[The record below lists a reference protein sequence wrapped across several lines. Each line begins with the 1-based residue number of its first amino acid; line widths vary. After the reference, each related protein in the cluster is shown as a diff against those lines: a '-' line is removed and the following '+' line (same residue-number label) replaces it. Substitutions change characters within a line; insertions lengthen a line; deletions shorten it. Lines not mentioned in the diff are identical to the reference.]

1 LRPRT
6 KPIEER
12 RADLLDAAEKLALER
27 GIGGVTVDQITTVTG
42 VSKGTFYLYFD
53 SKDHVLQ
60 ALRDRYV
67 SRFMACQAEAVA
79 RAADPVARVE
89 AWALAGLEDY
99 VRDHSLHDVIF
110 QHRTSPPAP
119 AGPSPIT
126 ALTSLLQEGI
136 DQGAFQLPDPETTAT
151 VIYHAMH
158 GAADHLIHTPG
169 PRDALTAEL
178 RHLCRALLTCPR
190 PSPH

>member
-1 LRPRT
+1 LRRRT

-12 RADLLDAAEKLALER
+12 RTDLLDAAEKLALER
-27 GIGGVTVDQITTVTG
+27 GADGITVDQVTAVAG
-42 VSKGTFYLYFD
+42 ISKGTFYLYFD

-67 SRFMACQAEAVA
+67 TGFMARQAEAVA
-79 RAADPVARVE
+79 RKGDPIARVE
-89 AWALAGLEDY
+89 AWVTAGLDDY

-110 QHRTSPPAP
+110 QHRPPAP
-119 AGPSPIT
+119 AGPTPVT
-126 ALTSLLQEGI
+126 ALTRLLQEGV
-136 DQGAFQLPDPETTAT
+136 DAGAFQLPDPTATAT

-158 GAADHLIHTPG
+158 GVADHLIHAPG
-169 PRDALTAEL
+169 PQPALAREL

-190 PSPH
+190 